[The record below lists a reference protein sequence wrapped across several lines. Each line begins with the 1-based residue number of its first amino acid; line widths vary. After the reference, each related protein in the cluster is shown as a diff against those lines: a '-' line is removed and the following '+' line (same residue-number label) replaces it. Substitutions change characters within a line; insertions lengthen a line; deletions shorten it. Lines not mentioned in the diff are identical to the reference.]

1 MEIVGPMYVAIDWVS
16 SYFVIQKKKKNSD
29 LCVFLVV
36 AVPYHLCVALAFPFS
51 FPTTQQ

>member
-1 MEIVGPMYVAIDWVS
+1 MYVAIDWVS
-16 SYFVIQKKKKNSD
+16 SYFVIKKKKKKK
-29 LCVFLVV
+29 LWFVCVLVV